1 MMNAS
6 FDYSDA
12 HDPLAGLG
20 ASTSTSTMRARR
32 SPRVAIIE
40 DNESMA
46 FGLQRTL
53 EADGYE
59 VYVASDGRM
68 GARLV
73 REIDPDLIL
82 LDIMLPAAD
91 GFSVLR
97 TLRSDGVSAPVLILT
112 ARGEEADK
120 VHGFRLGADD
130 YVTKPFGLSELLMRI
145 EALIRR
151 SGRAGAIEAT
161 PRAEELGFGDVRI
174 NPAAS
179 IVTRGGH
186 PVALTPKELDL
197 LLALVRHP
205 GVVLTRVALLREVW
219 GHRAEVMTRTV
230 DIHVAELRRKLED
243 VPAKPRHFVTVW
255 KRGYRFDP

>member
-1 MMNAS
+1 MNAIPLLQEPR
-6 FDYSDA
+6 DA
-12 HDPLAGLG
+12 AVG
-20 ASTSTSTMRARR
+20 AIVATTRGRRAA
-32 SPRVAIIE
+32 RVAIIE
-40 DNESMA
+40 DNESLA

-59 VYVASDGRM
+59 VYVAGDGRQ
-68 GARLV
+68 GATLV
-73 REIDPDLIL
+73 REVDPDLIL
-82 LDIMLPAAD
+82 LDVMLPAAD

-97 TLRSDGVSAPVLILT
+97 TLRNEGVSVPVLILT

-151 SGRAGAIEAT
+151 SGRPLVEV
-161 PRAEELGFGDVRI
+161 PRADALGFGDVRI
-174 NPAAS
+174 NPAANT
-179 IVTRGGH
+179 VTKGGH
-186 PVALTPKELDL
+186 VVALTPKEFDL

-205 GVVLTRVALLREVW
+205 GVVLSRMSLLREVW

-243 VPAKPRHFVTVW
+243 VPAKPRYLVTVW

>member
-6 FDYSDA
+6 FTLPES
-12 HDPLAGLG
+12 HDPLDVA
-20 ASTSTSTMRARR
+20 AAAPMPARR
-32 SPRVAIIE
+32 RPRVAIIE

-59 VYVASDGRM
+59 VHVASDGWR

-73 REIDPDLIL
+73 HEIDPDLIV
-82 LDIMLPAAD
+82 LDVMVSVAD
-91 GFSVLR
+91 GFSLLR
-97 TLRSDGVSAPVLILT
+97 TLRGEGVSVPVLILT

-151 SGRAGAIEAT
+151 SGRATTAT
-161 PRAEELGFGDVRI
+161 PPAEALGFGNVRI
-174 NPAAS
+174 NPVAS
-179 IVTRGGH
+179 VVTRAGH

-197 LLALVRHP
+197 LLALVRQP
-205 GVVLTRVALLREVW
+205 GVVLSRVALLREVW
-219 GHRAEVMTRTV
+219 CHRAEVMTRTV
-230 DIHVAELRRKLED
+230 DIHIAELRRKLED
-243 VPAKPRHFVTVW
+243 VPARPRHFVTVW